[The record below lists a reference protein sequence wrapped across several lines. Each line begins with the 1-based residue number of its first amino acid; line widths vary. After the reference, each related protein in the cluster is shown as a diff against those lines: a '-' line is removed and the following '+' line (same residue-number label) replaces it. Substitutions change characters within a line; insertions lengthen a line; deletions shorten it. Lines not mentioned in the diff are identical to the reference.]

1 MSVQKILTTSEKKL
15 RSVAF
20 GSEQA
25 ERPHSVQREVRDLRE
40 DVERAFE
47 ALESGTNAPEIHRHT
62 LVADDSSDNVVG
74 SIKGINLLA
83 GRGVAK
89 AVIGELTFFGLQ
101 GEAGNNVSITINTGA
116 GLAVAVSG
124 TDITITLA
132 GGGSTST
139 AIKDAID
146 AHGGDNGAN
155 KLVAVSA
162 SGSSNVT
169 AAVAKTLLTGGSGD
183 GISLFMYLNNGT
195 LVDLTT
201 KIGSISDTEI
211 VLDETTQA
219 STAGHVYA
227 FVLKSHTVRCAP
239 ILVTVQA

>member
-1 MSVQKILTTSEKKL
+1 MSVQNILTTSEKKL

-47 ALESGTNAPEIHRHT
+47 ALESGTNAPEIHRDT
-62 LVADDSSDNVVG
+62 LAAAANDTCGG

-83 GRGVAK
+83 GRGVASL
-89 AVIGELTFFGLQ
+89 VVGDLTFLGLL

-132 GGGSTST
+132 GGGSNATQ
-139 AIKDAID
+139 IKAAID
-146 AHGGDNGAN
+146 AHADAK
-155 KLVAVSA
+155 KLVAVKKA
-162 SGSSNVT
+162 SGNANQT
-169 AAVAKTLLTGGSGD
+169 AALAKSFLTGGSGD
-183 GISLFMYLNNGT
+183 GVSLFVYIADGT
-195 LVDLTT
+195 LVDLTPAIT
-201 KIGSISDTEI
+201 NISDTEI
-211 VLDETTQA
+211 ALNTG
-219 STAGHVYA
+219 TALANINQNDVIA

-239 ILVTVQA
+239 IQVTVSA